1 MNSGQNIFEN
11 IQKAIYEIQT
21 LILTEP
27 DIRKLLFIDSQNAL
41 NEEAPTISQAQ
52 EHILLAPVFDIT
64 EPPYDKN
71 TIMTI
76 VLQKGVYND
85 DSVLLNGILKINI
98 VTRTELWRLNNTK
111 IRPLEICNLVVKR
124 LNNQKVSTSH
134 KLFFNQVDIAILNE
148 DVSGYSIIF
157 HLEEGSGLNEQF

>member
-98 VTRTELWRLNNTK
+98 VTRTEL
-111 IRPLEICNLVVKR
+111 
-124 LNNQKVSTSH
+124 
-134 KLFFNQVDIAILNE
+134 
-148 DVSGYSIIF
+148 
-157 HLEEGSGLNEQF
+157 